1 MKPVELMIHVFP
13 MQKQKIEMVPK
24 VVRHFPQKKAVENET
39 GENKGQLS
47 SDILAGVS
55 SLSLSL
61 SLLFLIMECAVFS
74 WLLFQVFGSS
84 S

>member
-1 MKPVELMIHVFP
+1 MKPSELMIHVFL

-24 VVRHFPQKKAVENET
+24 VVRQFPQKRAVENET

-47 SDILAGVS
+47 RDILAGVS

-61 SLLFLIMECAVFS
+61 LFLIV
-74 WLLFQVFGSS
+74 
-84 S
+84 